1 MREAFPV
8 SEDVVRYYNQT
19 WADYRVIWLS
29 RVNYAFHFGYHDQP
43 RMPHKRALVRH
54 NEVMADIAQVAPGDR
69 VLDAGCGVG
78 GTSCWLAEQRGA
90 TVVGITVV
98 PDQVERA
105 RVIAARRGVTHSAT
119 FEVADYLRI
128 PYPDASF
135 DVVWVQESLCHSADK
150 AAAYREF
157 HRVLRPGGRLVV
169 AEYMCTTRALSPL
182 DSRIVRAWLAGWMMP
197 DLDTFEEHRD
207 CATTIFDQVE
217 VRNATLFVRPS
228 LQRLFFRSAVL
239 YPLAVLLRLL
249 RVRSATQHGNVRA
262 SVLQYLALRRAAWG
276 YGILSAKR
284 RC

>member
-1 MREAFPV
+1 M

-29 RVNYAFHFGYHDQP
+29 RVNYAFHFGYHDAP

-54 NEVMADIAQVAPGDR
+54 NEVMADIAQVKPGDL

-78 GTSCWLAEQRGA
+78 GTSCWLAEHRGA
-90 TVVGITVV
+90 TVVGITLV
-98 PDQVERA
+98 PNQVERA
-105 RVIAARRGVTHSAT
+105 RAIAVRRGVSDSTR
-119 FEVADYLRI
+119 FEVADYSRI

-135 DVVWVQESLCHSADK
+135 DVVWAQESLCHSADK
-150 AAAYREF
+150 AATYREF
-157 HRVLRPGGRLVV
+157 RRVLRPGGRLVV
-169 AEYMCTTRALSPL
+169 AEYMRTTRSLAPL
-182 DSRIVRAWLAGWMMP
+182 DTRIVRGWLAGWMMP
-197 DLDTFEEHRD
+197 DLDTFQEHQD
-207 CATTIFDQVE
+207 SAGAVFDQVE
-217 VRNATLFVRPS
+217 VRNATPFVRPS
-228 LQRLFFRSAVL
+228 LRRLFFRSAAL

-276 YGILSAKR
+276 YGILLARR